1 MADSVE
7 KWYLDPGSDRNWG
20 VAANYNFISNVT
32 VISNLSSL
40 YPWYFLHKTCL
51 NIVIIFFPSLK
62 KKQQQT
68 IKRKEINGRSF
79 SRWVK
84 CSIPLPFVL

>member
-32 VISNLSSL
+32 VISNFSSL

-51 NIVIIFFPSLK
+51 NIVIIFFPLLK
-62 KKQQQT
+62 KNNNKQSNE
-68 IKRKEINGRSF
+68 KK
-79 SRWVK
+79 
-84 CSIPLPFVL
+84 

>member
-51 NIVIIFFPSLK
+51 NFVIIFFPLLK
-62 KKQQQT
+62 KTTTTNNQT
-68 IKRKEINGRSF
+68 KRNKWKKFF
-79 SRWVK
+79 SMG
-84 CSIPLPFVL
+84 

>member
-51 NIVIIFFPSLK
+51 NIVIIFFPFLK
-62 KKQQQT
+62 KNNNKQSNE
-68 IKRKEINGRSF
+68 KK
-79 SRWVK
+79 
-84 CSIPLPFVL
+84 

>member
-51 NIVIIFFPSLK
+51 NIAIIFFPLLK
-62 KKQQQT
+62 KKNNNKQSNE
-68 IKRKEINGRSF
+68 KK
-79 SRWVK
+79 
-84 CSIPLPFVL
+84 

>member
-1 MADSVE
+1 MADSLE

-51 NIVIIFFPSLK
+51 NIVIIFFPLLK
-62 KKQQQT
+62 KNNNKQSNE
-68 IKRKEINGRSF
+68 KK
-79 SRWVK
+79 
-84 CSIPLPFVL
+84 

>member
-51 NIVIIFFPSLK
+51 NIVIIFFPLLK
-62 KKQQQT
+62 NQQQQT

>member
-51 NIVIIFFPSLK
+51 NIVIIFFPLLK
-62 KKQQQT
+62 KNNNKQSNE
-68 IKRKEINGRSF
+68 KK
-79 SRWVK
+79 
-84 CSIPLPFVL
+84 

>member
-51 NIVIIFFPSLK
+51 NIVIIFFPLLK
-62 KKQQQT
+62 KKNNKQSNE
-68 IKRKEINGRSF
+68 KK
-79 SRWVK
+79 
-84 CSIPLPFVL
+84 